1 MTSRSTPTQSV
12 ARCTTVAALTK
23 IEEDA
28 IWSKINWRVMPI
40 ILIAY
45 ITAFLDRINV
55 GYAKLSMQKDLHFS
69 DQIYGLGAGIFFL
82 TYLVFE
88 VPSNLWLEK
97 IGARLSFMRIMVLW
111 GLTSA
116 ATAWVTKP
124 WHFYSIR
131 LLLGMFEAGF
141 FPGIILYL
149 TYWYPSHRRGRVT
162 GLFLFGMPIA
172 GVLGGPVSGMIMSRL
187 DGVGGWRGW
196 QWVFVLE
203 GVPTVLLGVL
213 VYLVLSDKPEQAS
226 WLSDE
231 EKSAMA
237 RVLEADHT
245 ADAEPHHHGKLR
257 AAFRDPKTFILAFV
271 FFACAC
277 AAYSLTF
284 WLPTIVQGLGIKNVA
299 AIGWYTAIP
308 FACGAAGVL
317 LVSRSSDYFRE
328 RRWHVSGSLVIGSCA
343 LYATTF
349 IGNAVL
355 PAMVLLSVSAFFIF
369 GAALFWSIPPTYLS
383 REAAA
388 AGIAVISSLG
398 IVGGF
403 VSPFIIGWVKASTG
417 RLDNGLLFMTVLICL
432 GGVTLLVFLPKSA
445 MRVGVTDECD
455 R

>member
-1 MTSRSTPTQSV
+1 
-12 ARCTTVAALTK
+12 
-23 IEEDA
+23 
-28 IWSKINWRVMPI
+28 
-40 ILIAY
+40 
-45 ITAFLDRINV
+45 
-55 GYAKLSMQKDLHFS
+55 
-69 DQIYGLGAGIFFL
+69 
-82 TYLVFE
+82 
-88 VPSNLWLEK
+88 
-97 IGARLSFMRIMVLW
+97 
-111 GLTSA
+111 
-116 ATAWVTKP
+116 
-124 WHFYSIR
+124 
-131 LLLGMFEAGF
+131 
-141 FPGIILYL
+141 
-149 TYWYPSHRRGRVT
+149 
-162 GLFLFGMPIA
+162 
-172 GVLGGPVSGMIMSRL
+172 MSQL
-187 DGVGGWRGW
+187 DGVGGWHGW

-203 GVPTVLLGVL
+203 GVPTMLLGVL

-231 EKSAMA
+231 EKSAMG

-284 WLPTIVQGLGIKNVA
+284 WLPTIVQGLGITNVA

-328 RRWHVSGSLVIGSCA
+328 RRWHVSGSLIIGSCA